1 MTLQEALT
9 IGSKAEGSIKAT
21 YVILYNEKGERLF
34 SLQNTNAQYNIS
46 DLIEENGKVLA
57 GDIAIIHT
65 ADPKTLLFRDVKLT
79 AKKGIGDV
87 EDVNELDMT
96 PYRLPVVKASVY
108 NLNRS
113 RMNPV
118 TLTPEA
124 REIILEKIMPKTQY
138 YRLEV
143 EYDVFKNGI
152 LSKTPDE
159 HRTEVLYE
167 GYVPFVQTNWYDGAG
182 HKSVKGWNNL
192 YKKYKKQ
199 DHFMR
204 SIAYVLGRYL
214 YVKRKYNAN
223 TSNGLWYSTEW
234 VKLMEN
240 GGIEAYL
247 KMIQDEKAYK
257 WLIKYQKK
265 YPEIYVNVTLKPYV
279 ETKVAAPYAKLA
291 EIIKDN
297 GTLYAKPVAFDWS
310 AIDLKNATVESEDG
324 TEINLDDA
332 IQAAQEEL
340 QQAKNML
347 YLAGA
352 SSLF

>member
-9 IGSKAEGSIKAT
+9 IGSKAERSIKAT
-21 YVILYNEKGERLF
+21 YAVLYNEKGEKLF
-34 SLQNTNAQYNIS
+34 SLQNTNVQYNIS

-57 GDIAIIHT
+57 GDIAVIRT
-65 ADPKTLLFRDVKLT
+65 TDPKVLLFRDVKLT

-96 PYRLPVVKASVY
+96 PYRMPVVKATVY

-118 TLTPEA
+118 TLTQEA

-167 GYVPFVQTNWYDGAG
+167 GYVPYKASDYYDGGVA
-182 HKSVKGWNNL
+182 KAASVLKAL

-199 DHFMR
+199 QHFLY
-204 SIAYVLGRYL
+204 SIFRIAGKYL
-214 YVKRKYNAN
+214 NY
-223 TSNGLWYSTEW
+223 
-234 VKLMEN
+234 
-240 GGIEAYL
+240 
-247 KMIQDEKAYK
+247 
-257 WLIKYQKK
+257 
-265 YPEIYVNVTLKPYV
+265 
-279 ETKVAAPYAKLA
+279 
-291 EIIKDN
+291 
-297 GTLYAKPVAFDWS
+297 
-310 AIDLKNATVESEDG
+310 
-324 TEINLDDA
+324 
-332 IQAAQEEL
+332 
-340 QQAKNML
+340 
-347 YLAGA
+347 
-352 SSLF
+352 